1 MTERSSMNI
10 PKPRPAW
17 MISIYTIGC
26 LFFFSCASSPE
37 VFFLRSYLGIPGT
50 ENLIEPSSGKHR
62 PREIS
67 VPTKEIPRSIIFV
80 IADGLGIGQF
90 TLMYYDISDF
100 APADFTHTG
109 LMTVHPSGKRKVPDS
124 ANTASSMA
132 TGVKTHRGGIG
143 VDENDKPVKT
153 VLEWAE
159 EIGMST
165 GLVATSSIAHAT
177 PASFV
182 AHIDKRSKYEEIALQ
197 MAHSDVDVMLGGGK
211 EHFSGEPLEVFL
223 KKGGLVINEF
233 DKSLDTEKPLLGL
246 FADSHFRS
254 AVEDREVKT
263 LDMTRLAVKLLE
275 KNSKG
280 FFLMVEESQVDFAG
294 HANNSEYMSGELAS
308 LNSVLR
314 FCLDYQ
320 KEHPNTLVLFTA
332 DHETGGMSVE
342 DTGEGALDIQFTT
355 GHHTANMIPVFASG
369 PGAEAFSGVYD
380 NTDIGKQLIYF
391 VKNH

>member
-1 MTERSSMNI
+1 M
-10 PKPRPAW
+10 
-17 MISIYTIGC
+17 
-26 LFFFSCASSPE
+26 
-37 VFFLRSYLGIPGT
+37 
-50 ENLIEPSSGKHR
+50 
-62 PREIS
+62 
-67 VPTKEIPRSIIFV
+67 
-80 IADGLGIGQF
+80 
-90 TLMYYDISDF
+90 
-100 APADFTHTG
+100 
-109 LMTVHPSGKRKVPDS
+109 
-124 ANTASSMA
+124 
-132 TGVKTHRGGIG
+132 
-143 VDENDKPVKT
+143 
-153 VLEWAE
+153 
-159 EIGMST
+159 
-165 GLVATSSIAHAT
+165 
-177 PASFV
+177 
-182 AHIDKRSKYEEIALQ
+182 
-197 MAHSDVDVMLGGGK
+197 
-211 EHFSGEPLEVFL
+211 
-223 KKGGLVINEF
+223 INEF